1 MGILSASFNQ
11 EQTVELSERTEKE
24 KIIHQANYWHPAVLE
39 AKDIQY
45 DKLRRTAVKIIKVFA
60 LINSK
65 YFIFGEEEFDLNVK
79 TRNDV
84 AGVLILG
91 KLEITKQ
98 LYTDCHQDLLK
109 ILENTSVLN
118 FTDTKT
124 SN

>member
-1 MGILSASFNQ
+1 MQSSI
-11 EQTVELSERTEKE
+11 
-24 KIIHQANYWHPAVLE
+24 
-39 AKDIQY
+39 
-45 DKLRRTAVKIIKVFA
+45 VFA
-60 LINSK
+60 VINSK
-65 YFIFGEEEFDLNVK
+65 YFIFGAEEFDLNVK

-84 AGVLILG
+84 AAVLILG

-98 LYTDCHQDLLK
+98 IYTDCHKDLLK